1 MKSGMKHDVLS
12 GLWSFSRCLPQGMLA
27 LNRQV
32 PIQSLGIWYPLKTV
46 AGSECQC
53 CAAGITQGRAIVLP
67 VSTCLSHTKLRIDEQ
82 AGCRWFFCCE
92 VHDFQDGVCGVR
104 SIHED
109 SNFNCA
115 AVDGIALFLESSFP
129 QKVSCLAV
137 SSVNSDEYFPAASA
151 AVSYVASISKSRKW
165 RLSIV
170 APCCFQTRF
179 FIEAAFKREQQ
190 MCKEE
195 GINIDL
201 KFQDESRGGF
211 GFGHYPGQSE
221 ISEKMWKKLMLL
233 MLTNVDDDW
242 LGLWSHCLGGVCCRT
257 MSCLFHS
264 LRILRHVFLFE
275 TCL

>member
-12 GLWSFSRCLPQGMLA
+12 GLWSFSRCLPQGMLV

-32 PIQSLGIWYPLKTV
+32 PIQSFGIWYPLKTV

-67 VSTCLSHTKLRIDEQ
+67 VSTCLFHTKLRIDEQ

-92 VHDFQDGVCGVR
+92 VHDFQDGVCGAR

-115 AVDGIALFLESSFP
+115 RVDGIALFLESSFP

-170 APCCFQTRF
+170 APCCFQNQVLYRGGLQAG
-179 FIEAAFKREQQ
+179 AANVQRRRHQYWLEIS
-190 MCKEE
+190 
-195 GINIDL
+195 GR
-201 KFQDESRGGF
+201 ESRWF
-211 GFGHYPGQSE
+211 
-221 ISEKMWKKLMLL
+221 W
-233 MLTNVDDDW
+233 
-242 LGLWSHCLGGVCCRT
+242 LWSLPRPI
-257 MSCLFHS
+257 
-264 LRILRHVFLFE
+264 RDILEDVEEINAFNF
-275 TCL
+275 